1 MRDYFAQHSFEVEA
15 VHDGR
20 AGLARA
26 LAGEHDLILLDALLP
41 VVNGFEVL
49 RQLRKQRSTPVIMLS
64 ARTEQRDRVAGL
76 NAGADRETGRHPG
89 CRLRWR

>member
-1 MRDYFAQHSFEVEA
+1 MLMRDYFAQHSFEVEA

-41 VVNGFEVL
+41 VVNGLEVL
-49 RQLRKQRSTPVIMLS
+49 RQLRKQRSSHHAERPHG
-64 ARTEQRDRVAGL
+64 AAGS
-76 NAGADRETGRHPG
+76 RRRPERGRG
-89 CRLRWR
+89 

>member
-64 ARTEQRDRVAGL
+64 ARTEQRDSR
-76 NAGADRETGRHPG
+76 RRPERGRG
-89 CRLRWR
+89 